1 MSYHSSMGRVQSK
14 ECYFLFTHTFLE
26 FFVVF
31 HQKELCFFSFFFFFD
46 DSSNFGNR
54 GLLDNYVT
62 LKLSFFDPPN
72 SPITLPPLSFIFK
85 PLKQFA
91 RFKWKIT
98 KIEFESL
105 ISMNCLARKWSQVQT
120 VRKNTMT
127 IETSELTINALCYW
141 NPDHFTT
148 VQKKVYDFSLPWRYR
163 LSWSTSLV
171 FRHVTS
177 RKTLRPTH
185 PVGVT

>member
-14 ECYFLFTHTFLE
+14 ECYFLFTHTFLG

-31 HQKELCFFSFFFFFD
+31 HQKELCFFFFFFFFD
-46 DSSNFGNR
+46 DSSNFCNR

-105 ISMNCLARKWSQVQT
+105 ISMNYLARKWSQVQT

-127 IETSELTINALCYW
+127 IETNELTINALC
-141 NPDHFTT
+141 
-148 VQKKVYDFSLPWRYR
+148 
-163 LSWSTSLV
+163 
-171 FRHVTS
+171 
-177 RKTLRPTH
+177 
-185 PVGVT
+185 

>member
-31 HQKELCFFSFFFFFD
+31 HQKELFFFFFFFFD

-185 PVGVT
+185 PLGVT